1 MRRHP
6 QVLIGSPGNAATRTP
21 RASAL
26 SGLPV
31 LRPLV
36 LAFALAG
43 ALAACKTTDEEL
55 AAPSRPNIGAT
66 LGRIGGSAMGGG
78 VAFREVEGGVMIA
91 ANVTGGTPG
100 AWRVAIHANGN
111 CSSPNGFSAGPPV
124 LLPGTSLPAVVG
136 VSLNENGI
144 GGISTRLPGL
154 ALDGP
159 NGIIG
164 KSVVVHAG
172 AVGSLEAVPGTPNNR
187 TACGVIGP
195 VRSLF

>member
-1 MRRHP
+1 MRCDP
-6 QVLIGSPGNAATRTP
+6 QVVIGLPGGVAMRTP
-21 RASAL
+21 PVTGTGSVRRLRAL
-26 SGLPV
+26 LP
-31 LRPLV
+31 LLV
-36 LAFALAG
+36 PVALAG
-43 ALAACKTTDEEL
+43 ALAACATSDGT
-55 AAPSRPNIGAT
+55 SRPSIGAKLVPT
-66 LGRIGGSAMGGG
+66 GGSAMGGG
-78 VAFREVEGGVMIA
+78 VAFREVDGGLMIA
-91 ANVTGGTPG
+91 ANVTNGTPG

-172 AVGSLEAVPGTPNNR
+172 AVGSLEAQPGVPNDR
-187 TACGVIGP
+187 SACGVIGP
-195 VRSLF
+195 VVPLF

>member
-6 QVLIGSPGNAATRTP
+6 QVLIGPSGNAATRTP

-31 LRPLV
+31 LPPLV
-36 LAFALAG
+36 LAVALTG
-43 ALAACKTTDEEL
+43 ALAACKTTDD
-55 AAPSRPNIGAT
+55 ASAMPSRPNIGAT
-66 LGRIGGSAMGGG
+66 LGRTGGSAMGGG

-124 LLPGTSLPAVVG
+124 VLPGTSLPAVVP
-136 VSLNENGI
+136 VSLNEVGI

-154 ALDGP
+154 TLDGP
-159 NGIIG
+159 NGIVG
-164 KSVVVHAG
+164 KSVVVHFG
-172 AVGSLEAVPGTPNNR
+172 AVGSLEALPGVPNNR
-187 TACGVIGP
+187 SACGVIGP